1 MAFGQGI
8 VEGTGFEN
16 MVNPVIHFGNIGQGC
31 MHHPTLDSM
40 LIQLKID
47 HH

>member
-1 MAFGQGI
+1 MAWGHSA

-16 MVNPVIHFGNIGQGC
+16 MVNPVINLMNIGMGC
-31 MHHPTLDSM
+31 MHHQALDSM
-40 LIQLKID
+40 LIQLKMD